1 MENTIVV
8 VANKANARFFSYKGP
23 KDGLVLKT
31 TMEHPRGR
39 VKGIEFDTDRPGQTF
54 DRKGQGHHNMNTE
67 ESSREHEDRVFA
79 KEIAVALSG
88 ERTNGGFHKL
98 VIVAEPKFLGV
109 ISGELDT
116 QTANLIHSRV
126 LKDLARVTD
135 RDILGHIRDSL
146 PSTLA

>member
-1 MENTIVV
+1 MEHTIVV
-8 VANKANARFFSYKGP
+8 VANKANARFFTYNGP
-23 KDGLVLKT
+23 RDGLVLRT

-39 VKGIEFDTDRPGQTF
+39 AKGSEFDTDRPGQSF
-54 DRKGQGHHNMNTE
+54 DRKGFGHHAMNTE

-98 VIVAEPKFLGV
+98 VLVAEPKFLGV
-109 ISGELDT
+109 ISGELDS

-126 LKDLARVTD
+126 SKDLARVAD
-135 RDILGHIRDSL
+135 REVLGHIRESL
-146 PSTLA
+146 PSMLV